1 MPPPPKVCEAV
12 QTIPFAAVIF
22 FLDDN
27 NQICKPLPRASEFSF
42 SFQRQG
48 ALEFEHCSKF

>member
-1 MPPPPKVCEAV
+1 MTITLFLIPKVKPPKSTKVCEAV

-27 NQICKPLPRASEFSF
+27 NQKCKTIAK
-42 SFQRQG
+42 G
-48 ALEFEHCSKF
+48 K